1 MTTFVP
7 DIYVGWVRT
16 AAAKTGMPYAVVACQ
31 ISKESGFNPG
41 AVSPVGAEGI
51 AQFLPSTFIQYATG
65 SPFNT
70 TDAWVAYTNFMVALL
85 AWSGGSIWKA
95 LAAYNA
101 GQGNWQAG
109 IGYANMILACA
120 GQGTGVK
127 GATTTKASPDYGP
140 APGAANSDDDW
151 SGHIAHSARRL
162 FDSASV
168 TYSIG
173 RAIRRM

>member
-1 MTTFVP
+1 MTTYVP
-7 DIYVGWVRT
+7 AAYVGWVRT

-31 ISKESGFNPG
+31 IDLESGFNPD
-41 AVSPVGAEGI
+41 AVSPAGAEGM
-51 AQFLPSTFIQYATG
+51 AQFLPSTFRSYATG

-70 TDAWVAYTNFMVALL
+70 TDAWVAYTNFMSALL

-109 IGYANMILACA
+109 IGYADTILSCA

-127 GATTTKASPDYGP
+127 GNITQHTAPQYGP
-140 APGAANSDDDW
+140 PPNATNSSDDW
-151 SGHIAHSARRL
+151 SSHIKHTADRLFTSAR
-162 FDSASV
+162 D
-168 TYSIG
+168 TWSIG

>member
-1 MTTFVP
+1 MTVYVP
-7 DIYVGWVRT
+7 AAYVGWVRT
-16 AAAKTGMPYAVVACQ
+16 AATKTGMPYAVVAAQ
-31 ISKESGFNPG
+31 INEESGFNPA
-41 AVSPVGAEGI
+41 AVSPAGAEGI
-51 AQFLPSTFIQYATG
+51 AQFLPSTFRQYASG

-109 IGYANMILACA
+109 IGYANTILAAA

-127 GATTTKASPDYGP
+127 GNITSHVAAQYLPPPAVAASG
-140 APGAANSDDDW
+140 DDW
-151 SGHIAHSARRL
+151 SGWINRAAGRL
-162 FDSASV
+162 STSASD
-168 TYSIG
+168 TWHAGIG
-173 RAIRRM
+173 LRRM